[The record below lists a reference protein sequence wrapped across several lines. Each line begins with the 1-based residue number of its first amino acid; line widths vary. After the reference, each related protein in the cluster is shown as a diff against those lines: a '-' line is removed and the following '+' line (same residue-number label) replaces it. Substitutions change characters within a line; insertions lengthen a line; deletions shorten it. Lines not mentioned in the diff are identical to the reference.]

1 MFSSVRPCTLLE
13 KVMEAFQHWN
23 SGISWIHSQQ
33 RLLKGCPV
41 TSTST
46 TGPAALSGD
55 EPIGV
60 GLDGLLLDGKIR
72 GLSAGVVELEGISA
86 ETGGAPAG
94 VIDGGELVG
103 VNESGELEGVDAG
116 GEAVGGEIDGLE
128 EEGGVAAGGWICG
141 GGVVVGDFAGG
152 DDVFGELAGGDD
164 VVGELAGGDAVVG
177 ELAGGDDE
185 GDLEG
190 AAVVGVDLGDGEG
203 EFWA

>member
-1 MFSSVRPCTLLE
+1 MTTHKVDKCSHITNANLGRYILELKTNPTSYPDLEPESSL
-13 KVMEAFQHWN
+13 AA
-23 SGISWIHSQQ
+23 
-33 RLLKGCPV
+33 
-41 TSTST
+41 
-46 TGPAALSGD
+46 GPAALSGD

-60 GLDGLLLDGKIR
+60 GLGGLLLDGKIP

-94 VIDGGELVG
+94 VIEGGELVG
-103 VNESGELEGVDAG
+103 VNEGGELEGVEAG

-141 GGVVVGDFAGG
+141 GGVVVGDVAGG
-152 DDVFGELAGGDD
+152 DD
-164 VVGELAGGDAVVG
+164 VVG

-190 AAVVGVDLGDGEG
+190 GVVVGVDLGDGEG

>member
-1 MFSSVRPCTLLE
+1 NAAPITKPKLRTNPTSYPDLEPESSLT
-13 KVMEAFQHWN
+13 A
-23 SGISWIHSQQ
+23 
-33 RLLKGCPV
+33 
-41 TSTST
+41 
-46 TGPAALSGD
+46 GPAALSGD

-60 GLDGLLLDGKIR
+60 GLGGLLLDGKTP

-94 VIDGGELVG
+94 VIEGGELVG
-103 VNESGELEGVDAG
+103 VNEGGELEGVEAG

-141 GGVVVGDFAGG
+141 GGGVVGDAAGG
-152 DDVFGELAGGDD
+152 DD
-164 VVGELAGGDAVVG
+164 VVG

-190 AAVVGVDLGDGEG
+190 GVVVGVDLGDGEG